1 MNTRNFESQNALWSQ
16 MQSGES
22 LNIAAICPGTNAL
35 GPGWRAVVWVQG
47 CALRCRGCIA
57 ADWWEFKP
65 ANIWNPESLAKH
77 ILVDPTIT
85 GLTLSG
91 GEPMQQAAGLC
102 KLIDAARSIRP
113 INVIAYSGYLLSQ
126 LQAPGAPEAIQGLI
140 ERLDV
145 LIDSPYRIQLDD
157 DQGLRGSSNQTIH
170 FLTDTLKDS
179 DFITGPRRAEIY
191 VQGDSFLVAGIP
203 SKAITPNVERAIRG
217 WVTKEVQH
225 ERL

>member
-1 MNTRNFESQNALWSQ
+1 MNTSILEPQNNLLSK

-57 ADWWEFKP
+57 SDWWNFKP
-65 ANIWNPESLAKH
+65 ANIWDPETLAH
-77 ILVDPTIT
+77 HLLVDPAIT

-102 KLIDAARSIRP
+102 RLIDAARSIRP
-113 INVIAYSGYLLSQ
+113 ITVIAYTGYLLSQ
-126 LQAPGAPEAIQGLI
+126 LQSPGAPKAIQGLI
-140 ERLDV
+140 ERLDI
-145 LIDSPYRIQLDD
+145 LIDGPYRIQLDD
-157 DQGLRGSSNQTIH
+157 DRGLRGSSNQTIH
-170 FLTDTLKDS
+170 FLTDSLRNE
-179 DFITGPRRAEIY
+179 DFTKGPRSAEVY

-203 SKAITPNVERAIRG
+203 SKAITPTVEHAIRE
-217 WVTKEVQH
+217 WVTKEVQN